1 MIVVPGEKAQEL
13 AYRVSKLAGCKLL
26 RTEFK
31 RFPDGE
37 LYIRV
42 LDNEAIENED
52 VVFIQSQRDQNDA
65 VVESILMS
73 DILRDEGARSITLV
87 ASYLAYT
94 RQDKKFNPGEPI
106 SIRVLAKVYSQLFDR
121 VITINPH
128 ETHIKSFFEVPFIC
142 GSAVKELASYVKD
155 RLNNPVVLSPD
166 TGAIELAREAA
177 QVIGC
182 EYDYLEKTRI
192 TPTEI
197 KVAPKNLH
205 VEGRDVLIVD
215 DIISTGGTVATA
227 IRMLKEQGAENVI
240 VACVHPV
247 LIGDALNKLY
257 TSGASEVIGTDTFP
271 SPVSKVSVDR
281 VILELLRESGF

>member
-1 MIVVPGEKAQEL
+1 MVVPGEKAQEL

-42 LDNEAIENED
+42 LDNEAIDNED

-73 DILRDEGARSITLV
+73 DILRDEGARSVTLV

-177 QVIGC
+177 EVIGC
-182 EYDYLEKTRI
+182 DYDYLEKTRI

-227 IRMLKEQGAENVI
+227 IKMLKEQGAGDVI

-271 SPVSKVSVDR
+271 SPVSKVSVDK
-281 VILELLRESGF
+281 VIWELLRESGF

>member
-1 MIVVPGEKAQEL
+1 MIIVPGINSQEL
-13 AYRVSKLAGCKLL
+13 AYRVSKLTGYKLL

-42 LDNEAIENED
+42 PDNEAIKDED
-52 VVFIQSQRDQNDA
+52 VIFIQSQRNQNDA

-73 DILRDEGARSITLV
+73 DIFRDEGARSITLV
-87 ASYLAYT
+87 APYLAYT

-106 SIRVLAKVYSQLFDR
+106 SIRVLAKVYSQLFDK

-155 RLNNPVVLSPD
+155 KLNDPVVLSPD
-166 TGAIELAREAA
+166 TGAIELAKEAA
-177 QVIGC
+177 EVIGC
-182 EYDYLEKTRI
+182 DYDYLEKTRI
-192 TPTEI
+192 SPTEI
-197 KVAPKNLH
+197 KIAPKNLD
-205 VEGRDVLIVD
+205 VKDRDVLIVD

-227 IRMLKEQGAENVI
+227 TKMLKEQGADKVV
-240 VACVHPV
+240 VACVHPL

-257 TSGASEVIGTDTFP
+257 TSGANEVIGTDTFP
-271 SPVSKVSVDR
+271 SPVSKVSVDK
-281 VILELLRESGF
+281 VIVDLLKNNS

>member
-42 LDNEAIENED
+42 LDNEAIDNED

-65 VVESILMS
+65 VVESMLMS
-73 DILRDEGARSITLV
+73 DILRDEGARSVTLV

-177 QVIGC
+177 EVIGC
-182 EYDYLEKTRI
+182 DYDYLEKTRI

-227 IRMLKEQGAENVI
+227 IKMLKEQGAGDVI

-271 SPVSKVSVDR
+271 SPVSKVSVDK
-281 VILELLRESGF
+281 VIWELLRESGF

>member
-42 LDNEAIENED
+42 LDNEAIDNED

-73 DILRDEGARSITLV
+73 DILRDEGARSVTLV

-177 QVIGC
+177 EVIGC
-182 EYDYLEKTRI
+182 DYDYLEKTRI

-227 IRMLKEQGAENVI
+227 IKMLKEQGAGDVI

-271 SPVSKVSVDR
+271 SPVGKVSVDK
-281 VILELLRESGF
+281 VIWELLRESGF

>member
-1 MIVVPGEKAQEL
+1 
-13 AYRVSKLAGCKLL
+13 
-26 RTEFK
+26 
-31 RFPDGE
+31 
-37 LYIRV
+37 
-42 LDNEAIENED
+42 
-52 VVFIQSQRDQNDA
+52 
-65 VVESILMS
+65 
-73 DILRDEGARSITLV
+73 
-87 ASYLAYT
+87 
-94 RQDKKFNPGEPI
+94 
-106 SIRVLAKVYSQLFDR
+106 
-121 VITINPH
+121 H

>member
-52 VVFIQSQRDQNDA
+52 VVFIQSQRDQNEA

>member
-1 MIVVPGEKAQEL
+1 MVVPGVNSQEL
-13 AYRVSKLAGCKLL
+13 AYRVSKLANCKLL

-42 LDNEAIENED
+42 LDNGAIENED

-65 VVESILMS
+65 VVESMLMS
-73 DILRDEGARSITLV
+73 DILRDEGARSITFV
-87 ASYLAYT
+87 ASYMAYT

-106 SIRVLAKVYSQLFDR
+106 SIRVLAKIYSQLFDR

-142 GSAVKELASYVKD
+142 GSAVKELARHVKD
-155 RLNNPVVLSPD
+155 RLKKPVVLSPD
-166 TGAIELAREAA
+166 TGAVKLAKEAA
-177 QVIGC
+177 EVIGC

-192 TPTEI
+192 SPTEI
-197 KVAPKNLH
+197 KIAPKNLD
-205 VEGRDVLIVD
+205 VKDRDVLIVD
-215 DIISTGGTVATA
+215 DIISTGETVATA
-227 IRMLKEQGAENVI
+227 IKMLKEQGANNI
-240 VACVHPV
+240 LVACVHPV

-281 VILELLRESGF
+281 VIIELLKDAGF

>member
-1 MIVVPGEKAQEL
+1 MIIVPGINSQEL
-13 AYRVSKLAGCKLL
+13 AYRVSKLTGYKLL

-42 LDNEAIENED
+42 PDNEAIKDED
-52 VVFIQSQRDQNDA
+52 VIFIQSQRNQNDA

-87 ASYLAYT
+87 APYLAYT

-106 SIRVLAKVYSQLFDR
+106 SIRVLAKVYSQLFDK

-155 RLNNPVVLSPD
+155 KLNDPVVLSPD
-166 TGAIELAREAA
+166 TGAIELAKEAA
-177 QVIGC
+177 EVIGC
-182 EYDYLEKTRI
+182 DYDYLEKTRI
-192 TPTEI
+192 SPTEI
-197 KVAPKNLH
+197 KIAPKNLD
-205 VEGRDVLIVD
+205 VKDRDVLIVD

-227 IRMLKEQGAENVI
+227 TKMLKEQGADKVV
-240 VACVHPV
+240 VACVHPL

-257 TSGASEVIGTDTFP
+257 TSGANEVIGTDTFP
-271 SPVSKVSVDR
+271 SPVSKVSVDK
-281 VILELLRESGF
+281 VIVDLLKNNS